1 MISQTRGV
9 KKILY
14 RAADD
19 DIITDCGSFAEAR
32 ETAEVYTRNPGYGG
46 AHIYRAEVEID
57 PAKLLDL
64 VVDDPHAVICELLGC
79 EHPGAIGADEWVPRI
94 SYDLREAGIEWVCV
108 HESYPAD
115 TITWIYVG
123 DDDIDMERLA

>member
-1 MISQTRGV
+1 MLTIRCRISVGRKTRTRNYFVFGVDVCEMISQIRGM

-32 ETAEVYTRNPGYGG
+32 ETA
-46 AHIYRAEVEID
+46 
-57 PAKLLDL
+57 
-64 VVDDPHAVICELLGC
+64 
-79 EHPGAIGADEWVPRI
+79 
-94 SYDLREAGIEWVCV
+94 
-108 HESYPAD
+108 D

-123 DDDIDMERLA
+123 DDDIDMERIA